1 LGLGLGKRWHATLFR
16 PLKILAGHARIQF
29 GNRRASLSSAS
40 RRDLATAMSGA
51 IEQSRSS
58 ARVLESVAEG
68 CRTVTP
74 RVGRLLASR
83 RPGPSRNWT
92 PGFSLRC
99 MIPSGT
105 FIQWLCDSGHRNN
118 RCQGVIIALWEYPYQ
133 RHSKAKGELDEP
145 TYNVRRDGVGSNILL
160 LTWI

>member
-1 LGLGLGKRWHATLFR
+1 MIALGEAKGKQYVALRPVLNVEFGLTGCPAAGGWDRRLRDVTPQPSSGPGKF
-16 PLKILAGHARIQF
+16 LAGHARIQF

-74 RVGRLLASR
+74 RASAARSLPAALVCRGVGRL
-83 RPGPSRNWT
+83 
-92 PGFSLRC
+92 F
-99 MIPSGT
+99 
-105 FIQWLCDSGHRNN
+105 
-118 RCQGVIIALWEYPYQ
+118 
-133 RHSKAKGELDEP
+133 
-145 TYNVRRDGVGSNILL
+145 RRDHSGWAEARACTS
-160 LTWI
+160 